1 MEEERS
7 DNLNP
12 IVRATGGSAAAARG
26 GEGFLPLFCLFIV
39 SLGPAPRQARG
50 SAQLGRPATTS
61 SSSALRRPRPP
72 GASRRRPP
80 RPHWSRSSRSR
91 SNLPRLLVI
100 GRTGPVSRAGVRHD
114 PTHEAAHRAAH
125 SGSDQAAAPTPT
137 GANTCGRTSRSDQ
150 SRSSGTRQ
158 STKPGSSRELQGLRR
173 ARRKLLDSSTEGGI
187 ERRPPLLPVL
197 RLSLIELRCI
207 PSAICSSSVAR
218 PLIKWPIVPLT
229 LGFS

>member
-50 SAQLGRPATTS
+50 SAQLRRPATTS

-80 RPHWSRSSRSR
+80 RPRHRPTPRLNCSNRARTSPPRQGPPPPHVLVRGHPRRRPPRPHWSSSSRSR

-150 SRSSGTRQ
+150 PRSSGTRQ
-158 STKPGSSRELQGLRR
+158 
-173 ARRKLLDSSTEGGI
+173 
-187 ERRPPLLPVL
+187 
-197 RLSLIELRCI
+197 
-207 PSAICSSSVAR
+207 
-218 PLIKWPIVPLT
+218 
-229 LGFS
+229 